1 MSSYS
6 SPTLKNLT
14 LSHKAGKKESKSMS
28 NLKIIITGLSPAMNQ
43 VGEICSHTD
52 DGVSLS
58 VLHGR
63 TSVCPYLLMLCSR
76 SKAF

>member
-43 VGEICSHTD
+43 VGEIRSHTD
-52 DGVSLS
+52 DGVSL
-58 VLHGR
+58 LR
-63 TSVCPYLLMLCSR
+63 TAREDKRVSLPPNALLSL
-76 SKAF
+76 